1 MDNNPMISMTIHPL
15 KTLPQYFWA
24 VVRGDKTYELRRD
37 DRDFRVGDLIEL
49 HEWTP
54 LGGYTGR
61 TQAVEITHILRDA
74 KEYGLMDGY
83 CILSIGPITLQ
94 GRREEGKDGKD

>member
-1 MDNNPMISMTIHPL
+1 MNESTMASFTIHQL

-37 DRDFRVGDLIEL
+37 DRGFRVGDLIEL
-49 HEWTP
+49 IEWTP
-54 LGGYTGR
+54 GGGYTGR
-61 TQAVEITHILRDA
+61 TYAMEITHILRNA

-94 GRREEGKDGKD
+94 GRREEGKDG